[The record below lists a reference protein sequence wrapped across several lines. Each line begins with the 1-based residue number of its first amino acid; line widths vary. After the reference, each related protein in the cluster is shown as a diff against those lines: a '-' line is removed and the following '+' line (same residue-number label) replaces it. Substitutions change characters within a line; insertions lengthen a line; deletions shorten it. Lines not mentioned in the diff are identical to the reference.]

1 MRPRPPRGLTP
12 RQAQAYDLVLR
23 GHWIVNREGR
33 ARHSVHFWM
42 AELTHWVR
50 AARSLAPHNGERTQ
64 TQVIIAEAVTE
75 PLIVRAGYALG
86 DHQKARGRVHMSHDG
101 RHVA

>member
-1 MRPRPPRGLTP
+1 MRPRPPP
-12 RQAQAYDLVLR
+12 AVSPPA
-23 GHWIVNREGR
+23 REGR

-50 AARSLAPHNGERTQ
+50 AARSLVPHNGERTR

-75 PLIVRAGYALG
+75 PLLVRAGYTLG
-86 DHQKARGRVHMSHDG
+86 GHQQARGRVLLDW
-101 RHVA
+101 